1 MESVRLKT
9 DREDTGDER
18 SMKQTKK
25 LRYGIIGASVVCT
38 VLAVCF
44 FALRK
49 NSFNH
54 SQEMAD
60 ASQVELEA
68 EPDTLETEA
77 EEKAMMMEESV
88 ELENYNE
95 FVQDE
100 GNAIVSQELLTAS
113 MCKKDAGC
121 ELALKSVTNNNMDSR
136 DNNKPSNLRYGKVCT
151 YQGKIHRHGCDC
163 PRII

>member
-1 MESVRLKT
+1 MNSMRVYRRLTPPAPRSASMESVRLNT

-44 FALRK
+44 FALRN
-49 NSFNH
+49 NSFYH

-60 ASQVELEA
+60 ASQVELAAEA
-68 EPDTLETEA
+68 DRLETEA
-77 EEKAMMMEESV
+77 EEKAMMVEDSV
-88 ELENYNE
+88 ELEKNYTE

-100 GNAIVSQELLTAS
+100 GKTVSQELS
-113 MCKKDAGC
+113 EHPDRRRG
-121 ELALKSVTNNNMDSR
+121 R
-136 DNNKPSNLRYGKVCT
+136 GR
-151 YQGKIHRHGCDC
+151 R
-163 PRII
+163 RW